1 MEQENDFLKIEVQKL
16 VFALMKLIDKTV
28 SADINNFEAVV
39 FETNK
44 KIEEYFGLSINEISD
59 ATNSD
64 LIQKTE
70 GLHIEHLEKLIELLY
85 HTIQKSKE
93 FDIEMNFKNNGLSN
107 KLILL
112 IDLADNRSKSF
123 SVERM
128 NMKKQLEIIIKT
140 QKTNNY

>member
-1 MEQENDFLKIEVQKL
+1 MEQENDFIKREIQKL

-44 KIEEYFGLSINEISD
+44 QLEAYFGFSTNEISD
-59 ATNSD
+59 ATNSE
-64 LIQKTE
+64 LIQKVE
-70 GLHIEHLEKLIELLY
+70 GLHQEHLEKLIELLY

-93 FDIEMNFKNNGLSN
+93 FGIEINFKNIELSN
-107 KLILL
+107 KLLLL

-128 NMKKQLEIIIKT
+128 NMKSQLIKNSN
-140 QKTNNY
+140 K